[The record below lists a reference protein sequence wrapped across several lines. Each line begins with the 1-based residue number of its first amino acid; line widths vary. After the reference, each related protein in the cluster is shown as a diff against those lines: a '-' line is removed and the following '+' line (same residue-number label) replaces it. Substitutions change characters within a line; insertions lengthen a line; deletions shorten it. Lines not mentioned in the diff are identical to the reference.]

1 MESGEEGQGRG
12 EKGGGKGREVG
23 REGPRLGS
31 PMASE
36 LANTITIPLHP
47 LAPPHGPL
55 PFLGN
60 QPTD

>member
-12 EKGGGKGREVG
+12 EKGGGKGREVD

-31 PMASE
+31 PVASE
-36 LANTITIPLHP
+36 LENSITIPLHP
-47 LAPPHGPL
+47 LPPPPGPL

-60 QPTD
+60 QPAD